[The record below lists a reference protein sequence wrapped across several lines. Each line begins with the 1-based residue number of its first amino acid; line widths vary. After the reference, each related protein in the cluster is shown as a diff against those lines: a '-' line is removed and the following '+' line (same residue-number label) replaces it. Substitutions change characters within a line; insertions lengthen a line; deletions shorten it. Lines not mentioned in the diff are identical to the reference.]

1 MPNKD
6 KRAQRK
12 VASGKPRLVKKFG
25 YNYEAAE
32 AAGLGPDETGH
43 WPSRNPEDGMILK
56 GRKHP
61 TIDKTI
67 AGEKALGYKI
77 IRKNR
82 VLYSQLPETMSTSK
96 DKFKSKTPRSDKPSG
111 VSISDI
117 LAFAAGKKPGDALTA
132 ADIDVAVK
140 KAGVTGKD
148 AKAIRNATDKFLS
161 SGNRFML
168 QGDGNYNVYGT
179 EGQVT
184 TQKRSTGNKVGF
196 GAGDIVGLGNNM
208 SKLVGL
214 AKMYKGAFDES
225 KKATSTPAEKTETAP
240 AESSS
245 GKKPTVPTGDRKLT
259 AREIMEAK
267 ARAQDMLDSLPKA
280 DDTRSRDLITN
291 NQPQTDK
298 GIADWRTAGK
308 PGKGTGKNGRTT
320 PGMPAENNL
329 IFGNMIRAFDPK
341 TWERLGIAFN
351 PAQVWD
357 EAARQ
362 EARTMAQEDMQETG
376 GKKGDKKEVGAPVSN
391 MGLLTP
397 GPKQLGPTPFKGL
410 GDKVGN
416 KMKGA
421 FDKLAGKM
429 APKVKMPGVQKVV
442 TDQLPAAKKV
452 LQLPQNA
459 SKASDKLLQEGQKR
473 LQGFG
478 TPAKPRVK
486 MPQKSPFE
494 NGGKL
499 PKGEAGMK
507 FGNPLN
513 GRKPRYGGS
522 GLPGFQTGG
531 PQSAGKNP
539 IFEETQA
546 NMPAMLKNFDP
557 SKVPSKGA
565 LAQPNIQ
572 ESGAFKASDLIA
584 GAGGDGGEGNGLA
597 AFGKVAKYALPFI
610 GTQLANKELGKVKPM
625 SFKKASL
632 QSGVVSDIPRPNM
645 GLRYRVPTG
654 NDVQT
659 EIAGQKF
666 ADAQARDAEAN
677 FNVANAQSRIAQ
689 KQQIVNN
696 QNRNEMF
703 NTQGENHARMFN
715 ANQLLNTQGMRA
727 QNAQE
732 PYIAAQHH
740 LATDIST
747 DAYLKS
753 SKDMDSA
760 EIILKTAKPGSPE
773 YQAALKKMGYRK
785 GGKLKAKH

>member
-1 MPNKD
+1 M
-6 KRAQRK
+6 A
-12 VASGKPRLVKKFG
+12 
-25 YNYEAAE
+25 
-32 AAGLGPDETGH
+32 
-43 WPSRNPEDGMILK
+43 
-56 GRKHP
+56 
-61 TIDKTI
+61 
-67 AGEKALGYKI
+67 
-77 IRKNR
+77 
-82 VLYSQLPETMSTSK
+82 TSK
-96 DKFKSKTPRSDKPSG
+96 DKFKSKSPRSDKPSG
-111 VSISDI
+111 VSVSDI
-117 LAFAAGKKPGDALTA
+117 LAFAAGKNPGDALTA
-132 ADIDVAVK
+132 ADIDIAVK

-161 SGNRFML
+161 SGNKFML

-225 KKATSTPAEKTETAP
+225 KKATSAPTPKTETSTETSDKKSPP
-240 AESSS
+240 ASSTPS
-245 GKKPTVPTGDRKLT
+245 ADRRLT
-259 AREIMEAK
+259 PREIMEAQ
-267 ARAQDMLDSLPKA
+267 ARAQGMIDALGGAA
-280 DDTRSRDLITN
+280 DQSKSQDLIMN
-291 NQPQTDK
+291 NQPQADK

-308 PGKGTGKNGRTT
+308 NPGTPGKKGRTT
-320 PGMPAENNL
+320 PGIPADNNL
-329 IFGNMIRAFDPK
+329 IIGNLIRAFDPK
-341 TWERLGIAFN
+341 TYERMGIMYN
-351 PAQVWD
+351 PAQIWD
-357 EAARQ
+357 EAAR
-362 EARTMAQEDMQETG
+362 EKSRTMFEEDQVES
-376 GKKGDKKEVGAPVSN
+376 KYHERLAEYNRVQKEGTLWEKISTPDPN
-391 MGLLTP
+391 TIQLGMPHMGLLTP
-397 GPKQLGPTPFKGL
+397 GPKQIGPTPFKGL
-410 GDKVGN
+410 GDKISN
-416 KMKGA
+416 TMKGA
-421 FDKLAGKM
+421 FDALSKKI
-429 APKVKMPGVQKVV
+429 APKVKMPAPQKVV
-442 TDQLPAAKKV
+442 QDALPAAKPT

-478 TPAKPRVK
+478 SPAKPRIK
-486 MPQKSPFE
+486 MPKESPFR

-507 FGNPLN
+507 FGNPPN

-531 PQSAGKNP
+531 PQSGGKNP

-546 NMPAMLKNFDP
+546 NKPAMLKNFDP

-565 LAQPNIQ
+565 LAQPKVN
-572 ESGAFKASDLIA
+572 ESGAYKATDLMTGGA
-584 GAGGDGGEGNGLA
+584 GAEGGEGNGLA

-610 GTQLANKELGKVKPM
+610 GTHLANKELGKVKPM
-625 SFKKASL
+625 SFKKANL

-666 ADAQARDAEAN
+666 ADAQQRDAEAN
-677 FNVANAQSRIAQ
+677 FNVANAQSRIGQ
-689 KQQIVNN
+689 RQQIVNN

-703 NTQGENHARMFN
+703 NIQGENHARMFN
-715 ANQLLNTQGMRA
+715 ANQLLNTQAMRA

-732 PYIAAQHH
+732 PFIAAQHH

-753 SKDMDSA
+753 SRDMDSA
-760 EIILKTAKPGSPE
+760 EMILKTAKPDSPE
-773 YQAALKKMGYRK
+773 YKQALKKMGY
-785 GGKLKAKH
+785 GKHGMKFKVGY